1 MENKKQCRKK
11 RTQKDYSVP
20 FKLQIVEEIERGD
33 LNKDQAM
40 YKYGIQG
47 HTTVLRWL
55 RKYSTLDWTKA
66 STSLMTKSKK
76 QSPEQRIKELE
87 AALETER
94 QKNLL
99 LNTIIEVAEKQ
110 YGLAIRKKS
119 FPRQRSNSS
128 KQGS

>member
-1 MENKKQCRKK
+1 MENKKHCGKK

-20 FKLQIVEEIERGD
+20 FKLQVIEEIERGD

-40 YKYGIQG
+40 FKYGIQG
-47 HTTVLRWL
+47 HTTVLKWL
-55 RKYSTLDWTKA
+55 RKYGNLDWTK
-66 STSLMTKSKK
+66 SNSYFMSLSKK

-99 LNTIIEVAEKQ
+99 LNTIIDVAEKQ
-110 YGLAIRKKS
+110 YGLAIRKKPS
-119 FPRQRSNSS
+119 PRQRSNSS